1 MDAHYPYGEYNG
13 MIVVGKGN
21 SELEN
26 YIEDA
31 AVAIGRETYANPA
44 PEQGA
49 FYRSDHYPFAK
60 AGVPSIYAVGAPLP
74 TEGSEPTEQ
83 QKLMADYGM
92 TKYHKPG
99 DEIEPEIWDLAGVVQ
114 DVQVYLMAGLAL
126 ASDTRWPN
134 WFYDNEFR
142 AKRDSSLRAHQ

>member
-1 MDAHYPYGEYNG
+1 M
-13 MIVVGKGN
+13 
-21 SELEN
+21 
-26 YIEDA
+26 
-31 AVAIGRETYANPA
+31 
-44 PEQGA
+44 
-49 FYRSDHYPFAK
+49 
-60 AGVPSIYAVGAPLP
+60 P

-99 DEIEPEIWDLAGVVQ
+99 DEIESEIWDLAGVVQ

>member
-49 FYRSDHYPFAK
+49 FYRSDH
-60 AGVPSIYAVGAPLP
+60 
-74 TEGSEPTEQ
+74 
-83 QKLMADYGM
+83 
-92 TKYHKPG
+92 
-99 DEIEPEIWDLAGVVQ
+99 
-114 DVQVYLMAGLAL
+114 
-126 ASDTRWPN
+126 
-134 WFYDNEFR
+134 
-142 AKRDSSLRAHQ
+142 